1 MTTNGMSTNLNL
13 LMLEDSAADAELMIE
28 ALRESGFDPSFRR
41 VDTKDAYLRELD
53 QPPDFILSDY
63 SMPQFT
69 AQDALQ
75 LMKERGLDLP
85 FIIVSGCIGED
96 MAVEC
101 MKAGAADYLLK
112 DRLGR
117 LGHAVTQALERKRLL
132 EEKRQAEQRLFLETF
147 HDSLT
152 GLPNRALFMDR
163 LERVFLQSRRQPG
176 HLFALLQVNLDGFKM
191 VHSGLGPSPA
201 DRLLIEVSQRILR
214 RVRSVDTVARME
226 GDAFT
231 LLIDNLKAVGN
242 AMRVADRLQQEFSA
256 PFGLEQGDVFLTPYI
271 GIACSH
277 PGYESGEHLLR
288 DATAA
293 TLQAKAAG
301 RAGFV
306 IFDKAMHQQAMARLK
321 IEGDLR
327 QALDRKEFRLVY
339 QPIIDLAEGRI
350 AGFESLLR
358 WQHPEHGLTRP
369 DAFLNIATE
378 LGLMKPIGEWA
389 LSEACHQLKLWQEQF
404 PRIRPL
410 SVSVNFS
417 IEHFAQDQLA
427 QLIKKVIDRTGLD
440 ASSLKIEITESE
452 MMKNPDAVRQAL
464 AEIKEQRIDTCLDDF
479 GTGYSSL
486 SHLQQL
492 AIRFLK
498 VDQSFVRRLG
508 TEDDALAIVKTI
520 IALAHQLGRQVIA
533 EGVETAEHF
542 VILRSLG
549 CEYGQG
555 YYFAKPL
562 AAEEVASLLTSSRHW

>member
-1 MTTNGMSTNLNL
+1 MSTSLNFL
-13 LMLEDSAADAELMIE
+13 LLEDSAADAELMIE
-28 ALRESGFDPSFRR
+28 ALRESGFDPNCRR
-41 VDTKDAYLRELD
+41 VDTKDDYLRELD

-69 AQDALQ
+69 APDALR

-117 LGHAVTQALERKRLL
+117 LGHAVTQALERKRLI

-163 LERVFLQSRRQPG
+163 LERVFLQTRRQPG
-176 HLFALLQVNLDGFKM
+176 HVFALLHVNLDGLNM

-214 RVRSVDTVARME
+214 RVRSADTVARME

-231 LLIDNLKAVGN
+231 LLVDNLKAVGN
-242 AMRVADRLQQEFSA
+242 ATRVAERLQHEFA
-256 PFGLEQGDVFLTPYI
+256 TPFVLEQGEVFLTPCI

-277 PGYESGEHLLR
+277 AGYESGEHLLR

-293 TLQAKAAG
+293 MLQAKAAG

-321 IEGDLR
+321 LEGDLR

-339 QPIIDLAEGRI
+339 QPIVDLAEGRV

-369 DAFLNIATE
+369 DVFLDIATE
-378 LGLMKPIGEWA
+378 LGLMKGIGEWS
-389 LSEACHQLKLWQEQF
+389 LGEACRQLTDWQEQF
-404 PRIRPL
+404 PRIGPL
-410 SVSVNFS
+410 TVSVNFS
-417 IEHFAQDQLA
+417 IQHFAEDHLTK
-427 QLIKKVIDRTGLD
+427 LIKKVRERTGIK
-440 ASSLKIEITESE
+440 ASSLKLEITESE
-452 MMKNPDAVRQAL
+452 MMKNPEVVRKAL
-464 AEIKEQRIDTCLDDF
+464 AEIKAQQIDTCLDDF

-498 VDQSFVRRLG
+498 IDQSFVRRLG
-508 TEDDALAIVKTI
+508 TDDDALAIVKTI

-533 EGVETAEHF
+533 EGVETAEHL

-549 CEYGQG
+549 CEYAQG
-555 YYFAKPL
+555 YFFAKPL
-562 AAEEVASLLTSSRHW
+562 DPEEVEALLASARRW

>member
-1 MTTNGMSTNLNL
+1 MSSSLNL
-13 LMLEDSAADAELMIE
+13 LLLEDSPADAELMIE
-28 ALRESGFDPSFRR
+28 ALREAGFDLTFRR
-41 VDTKDAYLRELD
+41 VESKDAYLKELD

-69 AQDALQ
+69 AQDALR

-163 LERVFLQSRRQPG
+163 LERVFLQSRRHPG
-176 HLFALLQVNLDGFKM
+176 HLFAILHVNLDGFKM

-231 LLIDNLKAVGN
+231 LLIDNLKALSN
-242 AMRVADRLQQEFSA
+242 ATRVADRLHHEFATSFA
-256 PFGLEQGDVFLTPYI
+256 AEEGEVFLTPYI

-277 PGYESGEHLLR
+277 AGYESGEHLLR

-293 TLQAKAAG
+293 MLQAKASG

-306 IFDKAMHQQAMARLK
+306 IFDKAMHQQAIARLK

-327 QALDRKEFRLVY
+327 QALDRKEFRLAY
-339 QPIIDLAEGRI
+339 QPIVDLHEGRVT
-350 AGFESLLR
+350 GFESLLR
-358 WQHPEHGLTRP
+358 WQHPEYGLTRP
-369 DAFLNIATE
+369 DAFLEIATE
-378 LGLMKPIGEWA
+378 LGLMKSIGEWT
-389 LSEACHQLKLWQEQF
+389 LGEACRQLKIWQDQF
-404 PRIRPL
+404 PGIRPL
-410 SVSVNFS
+410 TVSVNFS
-417 IEHFAQDQLA
+417 IEQVAQDHLTQA
-427 QLIKKVIDRTGLD
+427 IRKVLERTGIGP
-440 ASSLKIEITESE
+440 SSLKIEITESE
-452 MMKNPDAVRQAL
+452 MMKNPEASGKVL
-464 AEIKEQRIDTCLDDF
+464 ADIKGQEIDTCLDDF

-498 VDQSFVRRLG
+498 IDQSFVRRLG

-520 IALAHQLGRQVIA
+520 VALAHQLGRQVIA
-533 EGVETAEHF
+533 EGVESAEHLA
-542 VILRSLG
+542 ILRSLG

-555 YYFAKPL
+555 YFFSKPL
-562 AAEEVASLLTSSRHW
+562 APEEVDVLLASGRRW

>member
-1 MTTNGMSTNLNL
+1 MSTSINL
-13 LMLEDSAADAELMIE
+13 LLLEDSPADAELMIE
-28 ALRESGFDPSFRR
+28 ALRESGFDPTFRR
-41 VDTKDAYLRELD
+41 VDSKDAYLHELD

-69 AQDALQ
+69 AQDALK

-117 LGHAVTQALERKRLL
+117 LGHAVGQALERKRLV
-132 EEKRQAEQRLFLETF
+132 EEKRQVEQRLFLETF
-147 HDSLT
+147 HDSVT

-176 HLFALLQVNLDGFKM
+176 LVFAILNVNLDGFKM
-191 VHSGLGPSPA
+191 VHSGLGPSSA

-214 RVRSVDTVARME
+214 RVRSADTVARME

-242 AMRVADRLQQEFSA
+242 ATRVADRLREEFST
-256 PFGLEQGDVFLTPYI
+256 PFVLEQGEVFLTPYI
-271 GIACSH
+271 GITCSH
-277 PGYESGEHLLR
+277 AGYENGEHLLR
-288 DATAA
+288 DATTAM
-293 TLQAKAAG
+293 LQARAIG

-327 QALDRKEFRLVY
+327 QALDRKEFRLAY
-339 QPIIDLAEGRI
+339 QPIIDLAEGRVT
-350 AGFESLLR
+350 GFESLLR
-358 WQHPEHGLTRP
+358 WQHPENGLMKP
-369 DAFLNIATE
+369 DGFLEIATE
-378 LGLMKPIGEWA
+378 LGLMKSIGEWTIR
-389 LSEACHQLKLWQEQF
+389 EACRQLKTWQDQF
-404 PRIRPL
+404 PRIRPMT
-410 SVSVNFS
+410 VSVNCS
-417 IEHFAQDQLA
+417 VQHFAQDHLA
-427 QLIKKVIDRTGLD
+427 LIKTITEHTGLD

-452 MMKNPDAVRQAL
+452 MMKSPEAVSKVL
-464 AEIKEQRIDTCLDDF
+464 ADMKAQQIDTCLDDF

-498 VDQSFVRRLG
+498 IDQSFVRRLG

-533 EGVETAEHF
+533 EGVETAEHL

-555 YYFAKPL
+555 YFFAKPL
-562 AAEEVASLLTSSRHW
+562 VPEEITTLLASSRRW

>member
-1 MTTNGMSTNLNL
+1 MPTSLNL
-13 LMLEDSAADAELMIE
+13 LLLEDSQADAELMIE
-28 ALRESGFDPSFRR
+28 ALRESGFDPAVRR
-41 VDTKDAYLRELD
+41 VDTRDAYLRELD

-75 LMKERGLDLP
+75 LMNERGLDLP

-117 LGHAVTQALERKRLL
+117 LGHAVTQALDRKRLL
-132 EEKRQAEQRLFLETF
+132 EEKRRAEQRLFLETF

-176 HLFALLQVNLDGFKM
+176 HLFALLHVNLDGFKI
-191 VHSGLGPSPA
+191 VHSGLGPSSA

-214 RVRSVDTVARME
+214 RVRSADTVARME

-231 LLIDNLKAVGN
+231 LLIDNLKAVSN
-242 AMRVADRLQQEFSA
+242 ATRVADRLQQEFAA
-256 PFGLEQGDVFLTPYI
+256 PFVLEQGEVFLTPCI

-277 PGYESGEHLLR
+277 AGYESGEHLLR

-293 TLQAKAAG
+293 MLQAKAAG

-306 IFDKAMHQQAMARLK
+306 IFDKAMHQQAIARLK

-327 QALDRKEFRLVY
+327 QALDRQEFRLAY
-339 QPIIDLAEGRI
+339 QPIVDLTEGRI

-358 WQHPEHGLTRP
+358 WQHPEHGLTTP
-369 DAFLNIATE
+369 DAFLTIAME
-378 LGLMKPIGEWA
+378 LGLMKNIGQWS
-389 LSEACHQLKLWQEQF
+389 LGEACRQLKCWQEQF

-417 IEHFAQDQLA
+417 MDHFAQTHLTQ
-427 QLIKKVIDRTGLD
+427 VITQVIERTGLD

-452 MMKNPDAVRQAL
+452 MMKNPDAVSKVL
-464 AEIKEQRIDTCLDDF
+464 AELKAQQVDTCLDDF

-498 VDQSFVRRLG
+498 IDQSFVRRLG
-508 TEDDALAIVKTI
+508 SEDDALAIVKTI
-520 IALAHQLGRQVIA
+520 IALAHQMGRQVIA
-533 EGVETAEHF
+533 EGVETAEHLA
-542 VILRSLG
+542 ILRSLG

-562 AAEEVASLLTSSRHW
+562 GPEEVGTLLASARRW

>member
-1 MTTNGMSTNLNL
+1 MSTSLNL
-13 LMLEDSAADAELMIE
+13 LLLEDSPADAELMIE
-28 ALRESGFDPSFRR
+28 VLRESGFDPTFRR
-41 VDTKDAYLRELD
+41 VESKDAYLRELD

-69 AQDALQ
+69 ARDALR

-85 FIIVSGCIGED
+85 FIIVSGCMGEE

-117 LGHAVTQALERKRLL
+117 LGHAVTQALERKQLI
-132 EEKRQAEQRLFLETF
+132 EEKRQAEQKLFLETF

-176 HLFALLQVNLDGFKM
+176 QMFALLHVNLDGFKM

-214 RVRSVDTVARME
+214 RVRSADTVARME

-231 LLIDNLKAVGN
+231 LLIDNLKAIGN
-242 AMRVADRLQQEFSA
+242 ATRVADRIQQEFATS
-256 PFGLEQGDVFLTPYI
+256 FVTEEGEIFLTPCI

-277 PGYESGEHLLR
+277 AGYESGEHLLR

-293 TLQAKAAG
+293 MLQAKASG

-306 IFDKAMHQQAMARLK
+306 IFDKTMHQQAMARLK

-327 QALDRKEFRLVY
+327 QALDRKEFRLAY
-339 QPIIDLAEGRI
+339 QPIVDLNEGRVT
-350 AGFESLLR
+350 GFESLLR
-358 WQHPEHGLTRP
+358 WQHPESGLTSP
-369 DAFLNIATE
+369 DAFLSIAME
-378 LGLMKPIGEWA
+378 LGLMKSIGEWT
-389 LSEACHQLKLWQEQF
+389 LIEACRQLKVWQEQF
-404 PRIRPL
+404 PRVRPL
-410 SVSVNFS
+410 TVSVNFS
-417 IEHFAQDQLA
+417 IGQFAQDHLTH
-427 QLIKKVIDRTGLD
+427 LIQKVLERSGIDP
-440 ASSLKIEITESE
+440 SSVKLEITESE
-452 MMKNPDAVRQAL
+452 MMKNPEAAIKVLD
-464 AEIKEQRIDTCLDDF
+464 EIKAQKIDTCLDDF

-498 VDQSFVRRLG
+498 IDQSFVRRLG

-520 IALAHQLGRQVIA
+520 ITLAHQLGRQVIA
-533 EGVETAEHF
+533 EGVETAEHL

-555 YYFAKPL
+555 YFFAKPL
-562 AAEEVASLLTSSRHW
+562 APEEVDTLLASGRRW

>member
-1 MTTNGMSTNLNL
+1 MSTSLNL
-13 LMLEDSAADAELMIE
+13 LLLEDSPADAELMIE
-28 ALRESGFDPSFRR
+28 VLRESGFDPTFRR
-41 VDTKDAYLRELD
+41 VESKDAYLRELD

-69 AQDALQ
+69 ARDALR

-85 FIIVSGCIGED
+85 FIIVSGCMGEE

-117 LGHAVTQALERKRLL
+117 LGHAVMQALERKQLI

-176 HLFALLQVNLDGFKM
+176 QMFALLHVNLDGFKM

-214 RVRSVDTVARME
+214 RVRSADTVARME

-231 LLIDNLKAVGN
+231 LLIDNLKAIGN
-242 AMRVADRLQQEFSA
+242 ATRVADRIQQEFATS
-256 PFGLEQGDVFLTPYI
+256 FVTEEGEIFLTPCI

-277 PGYESGEHLLR
+277 AGYESGEHLLR

-293 TLQAKAAG
+293 MLQAKASG

-306 IFDKAMHQQAMARLK
+306 IFDKTMHQQAMARLK

-327 QALDRKEFRLVY
+327 QALDRKEFRLAY
-339 QPIIDLAEGRI
+339 QPIVDLNEGRVT
-350 AGFESLLR
+350 GFESLLR
-358 WQHPEHGLTRP
+358 WQHPESGLTSP
-369 DAFLNIATE
+369 DAFLSIAME
-378 LGLMKPIGEWA
+378 LGLMKSIGEWT
-389 LSEACHQLKLWQEQF
+389 LVEACRQLKVWQEQF
-404 PRIRPL
+404 PRVRPL
-410 SVSVNFS
+410 TVSVNFS
-417 IEHFAQDQLA
+417 IGQFAQDDLTH
-427 QLIKKVIDRTGLD
+427 LIQKLLERSGIDP
-440 ASSLKIEITESE
+440 SSVKLEITESE
-452 MMKNPDAVRQAL
+452 MMKNPEAAIKVLD
-464 AEIKEQRIDTCLDDF
+464 EIKAQKIDTCLDDF

-498 VDQSFVRRLG
+498 IDQSFVRRLG

-520 IALAHQLGRQVIA
+520 ITLAHQLGRQVIA
-533 EGVETAEHF
+533 EGVETAEHL

-555 YYFAKPL
+555 YFFAKPL
-562 AAEEVASLLTSSRHW
+562 APEEVDTLLASGRRW

>member
-1 MTTNGMSTNLNL
+1 MSTSLNL
-13 LMLEDSAADAELMIE
+13 LLLEDSPADAELMIE
-28 ALRESGFDPSFRR
+28 VLRESGFDPTFRR
-41 VDTKDAYLRELD
+41 VESKDAYLRELD

-69 AQDALQ
+69 ARDALQ

-85 FIIVSGCIGED
+85 FIIVSGCIGEE

-117 LGHAVTQALERKRLL
+117 LGHAVTQALERKQLI
-132 EEKRQAEQRLFLETF
+132 EEKRQAEQKLFLETF

-176 HLFALLQVNLDGFKM
+176 HVFALLHVNLDGFKM
-191 VHSGLGPSPA
+191 VHSGLGPSQA

-214 RVRSVDTVARME
+214 RVRSADTVARME

-242 AMRVADRLQQEFSA
+242 ATRVADRIQQEFATSFVA
-256 PFGLEQGDVFLTPYI
+256 EEGEIFLTPCI

-277 PGYESGEHLLR
+277 AGYESGEHLLR

-293 TLQAKAAG
+293 MLQAKASG

-327 QALDRKEFRLVY
+327 QALDRKEFRLAY
-339 QPIIDLAEGRI
+339 QPIVDLNDGRVT
-350 AGFESLLR
+350 GFESLLR
-358 WQHPEHGLTRP
+358 WQHPESGLTSP
-369 DAFLNIATE
+369 DAFLSIAME
-378 LGLMKPIGEWA
+378 LGLMKSIGEWT
-389 LSEACHQLKLWQEQF
+389 LVEACRQLKVWQEQF
-404 PRIRPL
+404 PRVRPL
-410 SVSVNFS
+410 TVSVNFS
-417 IEHFAQDQLA
+417 IGQFAQDHLTHVIQ
-427 QLIKKVIDRTGLD
+427 KVLERSGIDP
-440 ASSLKIEITESE
+440 SSLKLEITESE
-452 MMKNPDAVRQAL
+452 MMKNPEAAIKVLD
-464 AEIKEQRIDTCLDDF
+464 EIKAQEIDTCLDDF

-498 VDQSFVRRLG
+498 IDQSFVRRLG

-520 IALAHQLGRQVIA
+520 ITLAHQLGRQVIA
-533 EGVETAEHF
+533 EGVETAEHL

-555 YYFAKPL
+555 YFFAKPL
-562 AAEEVASLLTSSRHW
+562 APEEVDTLLASGRRW

>member
-1 MTTNGMSTNLNL
+1 MPTSLNL
-13 LMLEDSAADAELMIE
+13 LCLEDSPADAELMIE
-28 ALRESGFDPSFRR
+28 VLRESGFDPTFRR
-41 VDTKDAYLRELD
+41 VESKDAYLRELD

-69 AQDALQ
+69 ARDALQ

-85 FIIVSGCIGED
+85 FIIVSGCIGEE

-117 LGHAVTQALERKRLL
+117 LGHAVTQALERKQLI
-132 EEKRQAEQRLFLETF
+132 EEKRQAEQKLFLETF

-163 LERVFLQSRRQPG
+163 LDRVFLQSRRQPG
-176 HLFALLQVNLDGFKM
+176 HVFALLHVNLDGFKM

-214 RVRSVDTVARME
+214 RVRSADTVARME

-242 AMRVADRLQQEFSA
+242 ATRVADRIQQEFATS
-256 PFGLEQGDVFLTPYI
+256 FVTEEGEIFLTPCI

-277 PGYESGEHLLR
+277 AGYESGEHLLR

-293 TLQAKAAG
+293 MLQAKASG

-327 QALDRKEFRLVY
+327 QALDRKEFRLAY
-339 QPIIDLAEGRI
+339 QPIVDLNEGRVT
-350 AGFESLLR
+350 GFESLLR
-358 WQHPEHGLTRP
+358 WQHPEYGLTRP
-369 DAFLNIATE
+369 DAFLSIAME
-378 LGLMKPIGEWA
+378 LGLMKNIGEWT
-389 LSEACHQLKLWQEQF
+389 LVEACRQLKVWQEQF
-404 PRIRPL
+404 PRVRPL
-410 SVSVNFS
+410 TVSVNFS
-417 IEHFAQDQLA
+417 IEQFAQDHLTHV
-427 QLIKKVIDRTGLD
+427 IRKVLERSGIDP
-440 ASSLKIEITESE
+440 SSLKIEITESE
-452 MMKNPDAVRQAL
+452 MMKNPEAAIKVL
-464 AEIKEQRIDTCLDDF
+464 AEIKAQEIDTCLDDF

-498 VDQSFVRRLG
+498 IDQSFVRRLG

-520 IALAHQLGRQVIA
+520 ITLAHQLGRQVIA
-533 EGVETAEHF
+533 EGVETAEHL

-555 YYFAKPL
+555 YFFAKPL
-562 AAEEVASLLTSSRHW
+562 APEEVDTLLASGRRW

>member
-1 MTTNGMSTNLNL
+1 MSTSVNL
-13 LMLEDSAADAELMIE
+13 LLLEDSPADAELMIE
-28 ALRESGFDPSFRR
+28 ALRESGFDPTFRR
-41 VDTKDAYLRELD
+41 VDSKDAYLHELD

-69 AQDALQ
+69 AQDALK

-117 LGHAVTQALERKRLL
+117 LGHAVGQALERKRLV

-147 HDSLT
+147 HDSVT

-176 HLFALLQVNLDGFKM
+176 LVFAILNVNLDGFKM
-191 VHSGLGPSPA
+191 VHSGLGPSSA

-214 RVRSVDTVARME
+214 RVRSADTVARME

-242 AMRVADRLQQEFSA
+242 ATRVADRLQEEFSA
-256 PFGLEQGDVFLTPYI
+256 PFVLEQGEVFLTPYI
-271 GIACSH
+271 GITCSH
-277 PGYESGEHLLR
+277 AGYENGEHLLR
-288 DATAA
+288 DATTAM
-293 TLQAKAAG
+293 LQARAIG

-327 QALDRKEFRLVY
+327 QALDRKEFRLAY
-339 QPIIDLAEGRI
+339 QPIIDLAEGRV

-358 WQHPEHGLTRP
+358 WQHPENGLMKP
-369 DAFLNIATE
+369 DGFLEIATE
-378 LGLMKPIGEWA
+378 LGLMKSIGEWTIR
-389 LSEACHQLKLWQEQF
+389 EACRQLKTWQDQF
-404 PRIRPL
+404 PRIRPMT
-410 SVSVNFS
+410 VSVNCS
-417 IEHFAQDQLA
+417 VQHFAQDHLA
-427 QLIKKVIDRTGLD
+427 LIKTITEHTGLD

-452 MMKNPDAVRQAL
+452 MMKSPEAVSKVL
-464 AEIKEQRIDTCLDDF
+464 ADMKAQQIDTCLDDF

-498 VDQSFVRRLG
+498 IDQSFVRRLG
-508 TEDDALAIVKTI
+508 TDDDALAIVKTI

-533 EGVETAEHF
+533 EGVETAEHL

-555 YYFAKPL
+555 YFFAKPL
-562 AAEEVASLLTSSRHW
+562 VPDEITTLLASSRRW

>member
-1 MTTNGMSTNLNL
+1 MSTSLNL
-13 LMLEDSAADAELMIE
+13 LLLEDSPADAELMIE
-28 ALRESGFDPSFRR
+28 VLRESGFDPTFRR
-41 VDTKDAYLRELD
+41 VESKDAYLRELD

-69 AQDALQ
+69 ARDALR

-85 FIIVSGCIGED
+85 FIIVSGCMGEE

-117 LGHAVTQALERKRLL
+117 LGHAVTQALERKQLI
-132 EEKRQAEQRLFLETF
+132 EEKRQAEQKLFLETF

-176 HLFALLQVNLDGFKM
+176 QMFALLHVNLDGFKM

-214 RVRSVDTVARME
+214 RVRSADTVARME

-231 LLIDNLKAVGN
+231 LLIDNLKAIGN
-242 AMRVADRLQQEFSA
+242 ATRVADRIQQEFATS
-256 PFGLEQGDVFLTPYI
+256 FVTEEGEIFLTPCI

-277 PGYESGEHLLR
+277 AGYESGEHLLR

-293 TLQAKAAG
+293 MLQAKASG

-306 IFDKAMHQQAMARLK
+306 IFDKTMHQQAMARLK

-327 QALDRKEFRLVY
+327 QALDRKEFRLAY
-339 QPIIDLAEGRI
+339 QPIVDLNEGRVT
-350 AGFESLLR
+350 GFESLLR
-358 WQHPEHGLTRP
+358 WQHPESGLTSP
-369 DAFLNIATE
+369 DAFLSIAME
-378 LGLMKPIGEWA
+378 LGLMKSIGEWT
-389 LSEACHQLKLWQEQF
+389 LVEACRQLKVWQEQF
-404 PRIRPL
+404 PRVRPL
-410 SVSVNFS
+410 TVSVNFS
-417 IEHFAQDQLA
+417 IGQFAQDHLTH
-427 QLIKKVIDRTGLD
+427 LIQKILEQSGIDP
-440 ASSLKIEITESE
+440 SSVKLEITESE
-452 MMKNPDAVRQAL
+452 MMKNPEAAL
-464 AEIKEQRIDTCLDDF
+464 KVLDEIKAQKIDTCLDDF

-498 VDQSFVRRLG
+498 IDQSFVRRLG

-520 IALAHQLGRQVIA
+520 ITLAHQLGRQVIA
-533 EGVETAEHF
+533 EGVETAEHLA
-542 VILRSLG
+542 ILKSLG

-555 YYFAKPL
+555 YFFAKPL
-562 AAEEVASLLTSSRHW
+562 APEEVDILLASGRRW

>member
-1 MTTNGMSTNLNL
+1 
-13 LMLEDSAADAELMIE
+13 EDSPKDAELMIE
-28 ALRESGFDPSFRR
+28 TLREAGFDPTFRR
-41 VDTKDAYLRELD
+41 VDSKDAYLRELD

-75 LMKERGLDLP
+75 IMKERGLDLP
-85 FIIVSGCIGED
+85 FIIVSGCMGED

-101 MKAGAADYLLK
+101 MKAGASDYLLK
-112 DRLGR
+112 DRLAR
-117 LGHAVTQALERKRLL
+117 LGHAVTQALERKRLI

-152 GLPNRALFMDR
+152 GLPNRALFLDR
-163 LERVFLQSRRQPG
+163 LDRVFLQSRRQSG
-176 HLFALLQVNLDGFKM
+176 HVFSVLHLNLDGFKM
-191 VHSGLGPSPA
+191 VHGSLGPSSA

-214 RVRSVDTVARME
+214 RVRSADTVARME
-226 GDAFT
+226 GDEFSF
-231 LLIDNLKAVGN
+231 LLDNVKAVGN
-242 AMRVADRLQQEFSA
+242 ATRVADRLQQEFA
-256 PFGLEQGDVFLTPYI
+256 TPFTLEGREVFLTACI

-277 PGYESGEHLLR
+277 AGYENGEHLLR

-293 TLQAKAAG
+293 MLQAKAIG

-306 IFDKAMHQQAMARLK
+306 IFDKAMHQEAMARLK
-321 IEGDLR
+321 LEADLR
-327 QALDRKEFRLVY
+327 QAVEHKEFRLVY
-339 QPIIDLAEGRI
+339 QPIVDLKEGRI

-369 DAFLNIATE
+369 DGFLGIATE
-378 LGLMKPIGEWA
+378 LGLMKGIGEWS
-389 LSEACHQLKLWQEQF
+389 LREACRQLRVWQDEF
-404 PRIRPL
+404 PRLRPL
-410 SVSVNFS
+410 TMSVNFS
-417 IEHFAQDQLA
+417 IQHFVQEHLTR
-427 QLIKKVIDRTGLD
+427 VIRDVLTESGID

-452 MMKNPDAVRQAL
+452 MMQNPEAVTKVL
-464 AEIKEQRIDTCLDDF
+464 TEIKSQQVDTCLDDF

-492 AIRFLK
+492 PIEFLK

-508 TEDDALAIVKTI
+508 ADDDALAIVKTI

-533 EGVETAEHF
+533 EGVETAEHLA
-542 VILRSLG
+542 ILRSLG

-555 YYFAKPL
+555 YLFAKPL
-562 AAEEVASLLTSSRHW
+562 LPDDVQPVLASSRRW

>member
-1 MTTNGMSTNLNL
+1 MSTSLNL
-13 LMLEDSAADAELMIE
+13 LLLEDSSADAELMIE
-28 ALRESGFDPSFRR
+28 ALRDAGFDPTFRR
-41 VDTKDAYLRELD
+41 VDTKAAYLRELD

-69 AQDALQ
+69 AQDALS

-117 LGHAVTQALERKRLL
+117 LGHAVAQALERKRLI

-163 LERVFLQSRRQPG
+163 LERVFLQSRRQAG
-176 HLFALLQVNLDGFKM
+176 HVFALLHMNLDGLNM

-231 LLIDNLKAVGN
+231 LLVDNLKAVGN
-242 AMRVADRLQQEFSA
+242 ATRVAERLQQEFA
-256 PFGLEQGDVFLTPYI
+256 MPFVLDEGEIFLTPCI

-277 PGYESGEHLLR
+277 AGYESGEHLLR

-293 TLQAKAAG
+293 MLQAKATG

-321 IEGDLR
+321 LEGDLR
-327 QALDRKEFRLVY
+327 QALDRKEFRLAY
-339 QPIIDLAEGRI
+339 QPIVDLAEGRV

-369 DAFLNIATE
+369 DAFLHIAME
-378 LGLMKPIGEWA
+378 LGLMKSIGEWS
-389 LSEACHQLKLWQEQF
+389 LGEACRQLKLWQGEF

-410 SVSVNFS
+410 TISVNFS
-417 IEHFAQDQLA
+417 IEHFAQDHIA
-427 QLIKKVIDRTGLD
+427 QLIKTVIQRTGID
-440 ASSLKIEITESE
+440 APSLKIEITESE
-452 MMKNPDAVRQAL
+452 MMKNPAAVSQVL
-464 AEIKEQRIDTCLDDF
+464 AEIKAQQVDTCLDDF

-498 VDQSFVRRLG
+498 IDQSFVRRLG
-508 TEDDALAIVKTI
+508 SDDDALAIVKTI

-533 EGVETAEHF
+533 EGVETAEHL

-555 YYFAKPL
+555 YFFSKPL
-562 AAEEVASLLTSSRHW
+562 APEEVGSLLASARRW

>member
-1 MTTNGMSTNLNL
+1 MSTSLNL
-13 LMLEDSAADAELMIE
+13 LLLEDSPADAELMIE
-28 ALRESGFDPSFRR
+28 VLRESGFDPTFRR
-41 VDTKDAYLRELD
+41 VESKDAYLRELD

-69 AQDALQ
+69 ARDALR

-85 FIIVSGCIGED
+85 FIIVSGCMGEE

-117 LGHAVTQALERKRLL
+117 LGHAVTQALERKQLI

-176 HLFALLQVNLDGFKM
+176 QMFALLHVNLDGFKM

-214 RVRSVDTVARME
+214 RVRSADTVARME

-231 LLIDNLKAVGN
+231 LLIDNLKAIGN
-242 AMRVADRLQQEFSA
+242 ATRVADRIQQEFATS
-256 PFGLEQGDVFLTPYI
+256 FVTEEGEIFLTPCI

-277 PGYESGEHLLR
+277 AGYESGEHLLR

-293 TLQAKAAG
+293 MLQAKASG

-306 IFDKAMHQQAMARLK
+306 IFDKTMHQQAMARLK

-327 QALDRKEFRLVY
+327 QALDRKEFRLAY
-339 QPIIDLAEGRI
+339 QPIVDLNEGRVT
-350 AGFESLLR
+350 GFESLLR
-358 WQHPEHGLTRP
+358 WQHPESGLTSP
-369 DAFLNIATE
+369 DAFLSIAME
-378 LGLMKPIGEWA
+378 LGLMKSIGEWT
-389 LSEACHQLKLWQEQF
+389 LVEACRQLKVWQEQF
-404 PRIRPL
+404 PRVRPL
-410 SVSVNFS
+410 TVSVNFS
-417 IEHFAQDQLA
+417 IGQFAQDHLTH
-427 QLIKKVIDRTGLD
+427 LIQKILEQSGIDP
-440 ASSLKIEITESE
+440 SSVKLEITESE
-452 MMKNPDAVRQAL
+452 MMKNPEAAL
-464 AEIKEQRIDTCLDDF
+464 KVLDEIKAQKIDTCLDDF

-498 VDQSFVRRLG
+498 IDQSFVRRLG

-520 IALAHQLGRQVIA
+520 ITLAHQLGRQVIA
-533 EGVETAEHF
+533 EGVETAEHLA
-542 VILRSLG
+542 ILKSLG

-555 YYFAKPL
+555 YFFAKPL
-562 AAEEVASLLTSSRHW
+562 APEEVDILLASGRRW

>member
-1 MTTNGMSTNLNL
+1 MPTSLNL
-13 LMLEDSAADAELMIE
+13 LVLEDSPNDAELMIE
-28 ALRESGFDPSFRR
+28 TLREAGFDPSFRR

-85 FIIVSGCIGED
+85 FIIVSGCMGED

-112 DRLGR
+112 DRLAR
-117 LGHAVTQALERKRLL
+117 LGHAVTQALERRRLV

-152 GLPNRALFMDR
+152 GLPNRALFLDR
-163 LERVFLQSRRQPG
+163 LDRVFLQSRRQPE
-176 HLFALLQVNLDGFKM
+176 HLFAVLHLNLDGFKM
-191 VHSGLGPSPA
+191 VHSSLGPSFA

-214 RVRSVDTVARME
+214 RVRSADTVARME
-226 GDAFT
+226 GDEFT
-231 LLIDNLKAVGN
+231 FLLDNVKAVGN
-242 AMRVADRLQQEFSA
+242 ATRVADRLQQEFA
-256 PFGLEQGDVFLTPYI
+256 RPFTLEGREVFLTACI
-271 GIACSH
+271 GITCSH
-277 PGYESGEHLLR
+277 AGYENGEHLLR
-288 DATAA
+288 DATTAM
-293 TLQAKAAG
+293 LQAKAIG

-306 IFDKAMHQQAMARLK
+306 IFDKAMHQQAMVRLK
-321 IEGDLR
+321 LEGDLR
-327 QALDRKEFRLVY
+327 QALEHKEFQLVY
-339 QPIIDLAEGRI
+339 QPIVELREGRI

-358 WQHPEHGLTRP
+358 WQHPEYGLTRP
-369 DAFLNIATE
+369 DGFLAIATE
-378 LGLMKPIGEWA
+378 LGLMKDIGEWS
-389 LSEACHQLKLWQEQF
+389 LREACRQLKIWQDQF

-410 SVSVNFS
+410 TVSVNFS
-417 IEHFAQDQLA
+417 IQHCAQDHLA
-427 QLIKKVIDRTGLD
+427 RLIHNVIADSGID

-452 MMKNPDAVRQAL
+452 MMQNPEAVTGVL
-464 AEIKEQRIDTCLDDF
+464 TDIKAQQVDTCLDDF

-492 AIRFLK
+492 PIEFLK
-498 VDQSFVRRLG
+498 IDQSFVRRLG
-508 TEDDALAIVKTI
+508 VDDDALAIVKTI

-533 EGVETAEHF
+533 EGVETAEHLAM
-542 VILRSLG
+542 LRSLG

-555 YYFAKPL
+555 YFLAKPL
-562 AAEEVASLLTSSRHW
+562 VPEDVFSLLSSARRW

>member
-1 MTTNGMSTNLNL
+1 MSTSLNL
-13 LMLEDSAADAELMIE
+13 LLLEDSPADAELMIE
-28 ALRESGFDPSFRR
+28 VLRESGFDPTFRR
-41 VDTKDAYLRELD
+41 VESKDAYLRELD

-69 AQDALQ
+69 ARDALR

-85 FIIVSGCIGED
+85 FIIVSGCMGEE

-117 LGHAVTQALERKRLL
+117 LGHAVMQALERKQLI

-176 HLFALLQVNLDGFKM
+176 QMFALLHVNLDGFKM

-214 RVRSVDTVARME
+214 RVRSADTVARME

-231 LLIDNLKAVGN
+231 LLIDNLKAIGN
-242 AMRVADRLQQEFSA
+242 ATRVADRIQQEFATS
-256 PFGLEQGDVFLTPYI
+256 FVTEEGEIFLTPCI

-277 PGYESGEHLLR
+277 AGYESGEHLLR

-293 TLQAKAAG
+293 MLQAKASG

-306 IFDKAMHQQAMARLK
+306 IFDKTMHQQAMARLK

-327 QALDRKEFRLVY
+327 QALDRKEFRLAY
-339 QPIIDLAEGRI
+339 QPIVDLNEGRVT
-350 AGFESLLR
+350 GFESLLR
-358 WQHPEHGLTRP
+358 WQHPESGLTSP
-369 DAFLNIATE
+369 DAFLSIAME
-378 LGLMKPIGEWA
+378 LGLMKSIGEWT
-389 LSEACHQLKLWQEQF
+389 LVEACRQLKVWQEQF
-404 PRIRPL
+404 PRVRPL
-410 SVSVNFS
+410 TVSVNFS
-417 IEHFAQDQLA
+417 IGQFAQDDLTH
-427 QLIKKVIDRTGLD
+427 LIQKVLERSGIDP
-440 ASSLKIEITESE
+440 SSVKLEITESE
-452 MMKNPDAVRQAL
+452 MMKNPEAAIKVLD
-464 AEIKEQRIDTCLDDF
+464 EIKAQKIDTCLDDF

-498 VDQSFVRRLG
+498 IDQSFVRRLG

-520 IALAHQLGRQVIA
+520 ITLAHQLGRQVIA
-533 EGVETAEHF
+533 EGVETAEHLA
-542 VILRSLG
+542 ILRSLG

-555 YYFAKPL
+555 YFFAKPL
-562 AAEEVASLLTSSRHW
+562 APEEVDTLLASGRRW

>member
-1 MTTNGMSTNLNL
+1 MTTSLNL
-13 LMLEDSAADAELMIE
+13 LLLEDSPADAELMIE
-28 ALRESGFDPSFRR
+28 VLRESGFDPTFRR
-41 VDTKDAYLRELD
+41 VESKEAYLRELD

-69 AQDALQ
+69 ARDALR

-85 FIIVSGCIGED
+85 FIIVSGCIGEE

-117 LGHAVTQALERKRLL
+117 LGHAVTQALERKQLI

-176 HLFALLQVNLDGFKM
+176 HVFALLHVNLDGFKM
-191 VHSGLGPSPA
+191 VHSSLGPSPA

-214 RVRSVDTVARME
+214 RVRSADTVARME

-242 AMRVADRLQQEFSA
+242 ATRVADRIQQEFATS
-256 PFGLEQGDVFLTPYI
+256 FVTGEGEIFLTPCI

-277 PGYESGEHLLR
+277 AGYESGEHLLR

-293 TLQAKAAG
+293 MLQAKASG

-327 QALDRKEFRLVY
+327 QALDRKEFRLAY
-339 QPIIDLAEGRI
+339 QPIVDLNEGRVT
-350 AGFESLLR
+350 GFESLLR
-358 WQHPEHGLTRP
+358 WQHPEYGLTRP
-369 DAFLNIATE
+369 DAFLSIAME
-378 LGLMKPIGEWA
+378 LGLMKNIGEWT
-389 LSEACHQLKLWQEQF
+389 LVEACRQLKIWQEEF
-404 PRIRPL
+404 PRVRL
-410 SVSVNFS
+410 LTVSVNFS
-417 IEHFAQDQLA
+417 IEQFAQDRLTHV
-427 QLIKKVIDRTGLD
+427 IPKVLERSGIDP
-440 ASSLKIEITESE
+440 SSLKIEITESE
-452 MMKNPDAVRQAL
+452 MMKNPEAAIKVL
-464 AEIKEQRIDTCLDDF
+464 AEIKRQEIDTCLDDF

-498 VDQSFVRRLG
+498 IDQSFVRRLG

-520 IALAHQLGRQVIA
+520 ITLAHQLGRQVIA
-533 EGVETAEHF
+533 EGVETAEHL

-555 YYFAKPL
+555 YFFAKPL
-562 AAEEVASLLTSSRHW
+562 APEEVKTLLASGRRW

>member
-1 MTTNGMSTNLNL
+1 MSTSLNL
-13 LMLEDSAADAELMIE
+13 LLLEDSPADAELMIE
-28 ALRESGFDPSFRR
+28 VLRESGFDPTFRR
-41 VDTKDAYLRELD
+41 VESKDAYLRELD

-69 AQDALQ
+69 ARDALQ

-85 FIIVSGCIGED
+85 FIIVSGCIGEE

-117 LGHAVTQALERKRLL
+117 LGHAVTQALERKQLI
-132 EEKRQAEQRLFLETF
+132 EEKRQAEQKLFLETF

-176 HLFALLQVNLDGFKM
+176 HVFALLHVNLDGFKM
-191 VHSGLGPSPA
+191 VHSGLGPSQA

-214 RVRSVDTVARME
+214 RVRSADTVARME

-231 LLIDNLKAVGN
+231 LLIDNLKAVDN
-242 AMRVADRLQQEFSA
+242 ATRVADRIQQEFATSFVA
-256 PFGLEQGDVFLTPYI
+256 EEGEIFLTPCI

-277 PGYESGEHLLR
+277 AGYESGEHLLR

-293 TLQAKAAG
+293 MLQAKASG

-327 QALDRKEFRLVY
+327 QALDRKEFRLAY
-339 QPIIDLAEGRI
+339 QPIVDLNDGRVT
-350 AGFESLLR
+350 GFESLLR
-358 WQHPEHGLTRP
+358 WQHPESGLTSP
-369 DAFLNIATE
+369 DAFLSIAME
-378 LGLMKPIGEWA
+378 LGLMKSIGEWT
-389 LSEACHQLKLWQEQF
+389 LVEACRQLKVWQEQF
-404 PRIRPL
+404 PRARPL
-410 SVSVNFS
+410 TVSVNFS
-417 IEHFAQDQLA
+417 IGQFAQDHLTHVIQ
-427 QLIKKVIDRTGLD
+427 KVLERSGIDP
-440 ASSLKIEITESE
+440 SSLKLEITESE
-452 MMKNPDAVRQAL
+452 MMKNPEAAIKVLD
-464 AEIKEQRIDTCLDDF
+464 EIKAQAIDTCLDDF

-498 VDQSFVRRLG
+498 IDQSFVRRLG

-520 IALAHQLGRQVIA
+520 ITLAHQLGRQVIA
-533 EGVETAEHF
+533 EGVETAEHL

-555 YYFAKPL
+555 YFFAKPL
-562 AAEEVASLLTSSRHW
+562 APEEVDTLLASGRRW

>member
-1 MTTNGMSTNLNL
+1 MSTSLNL
-13 LMLEDSAADAELMIE
+13 LLLEDSPADAELMIE
-28 ALRESGFDPSFRR
+28 ALRESGLDPTFRR
-41 VDTKDAYLRELD
+41 VESKDAYLRELD

-69 AQDALQ
+69 ARDALR

-85 FIIVSGCIGED
+85 FIIVSGCMGEE

-117 LGHAVTQALERKRLL
+117 LGHAVMQALERKQLI

-176 HLFALLQVNLDGFKM
+176 HMFALLHVNLDGFKM

-214 RVRSVDTVARME
+214 RVRSADTVARME

-231 LLIDNLKAVGN
+231 LLIDNLKAIGN
-242 AMRVADRLQQEFSA
+242 ATRVADRIQQEFATS
-256 PFGLEQGDVFLTPYI
+256 FVTEEGEIYLTPCI

-277 PGYESGEHLLR
+277 AGYESGEHLLR

-293 TLQAKAAG
+293 MLQAKASG
-301 RAGFV
+301 RAGFI
-306 IFDKAMHQQAMARLK
+306 IFDKTMHQQAMARLK

-327 QALDRKEFRLVY
+327 QALDRKEFRLAY
-339 QPIIDLAEGRI
+339 QPIVDLNEGRVT
-350 AGFESLLR
+350 GFESLLR
-358 WQHPEHGLTRP
+358 WQHPESGLTSP
-369 DAFLNIATE
+369 DAFLNIAME
-378 LGLMKPIGEWA
+378 LGLMKSIGEWT
-389 LSEACHQLKLWQEQF
+389 LVEACRQLKVWQEQF
-404 PRIRPL
+404 PRVRPL
-410 SVSVNFS
+410 TVSVNFS
-417 IEHFAQDQLA
+417 IGQFAQDHLTH
-427 QLIKKVIDRTGLD
+427 LIQKVLEQSGIDP
-440 ASSLKIEITESE
+440 SSVKLEITESE
-452 MMKNPDAVRQAL
+452 MMKNPEAAIKVL
-464 AEIKEQRIDTCLDDF
+464 EEIKTQKIDTCLDDF

-498 VDQSFVRRLG
+498 IDQSFVRRLG

-520 IALAHQLGRQVIA
+520 ITLAHQLGRQVIA
-533 EGVETAEHF
+533 EGVETAEQL

-555 YYFAKPL
+555 YFFAKPL
-562 AAEEVASLLTSSRHW
+562 APEEVDTLLASGRRW

>member
-1 MTTNGMSTNLNL
+1 MSTSLNL
-13 LMLEDSAADAELMIE
+13 LLLEDSPADAELMIE
-28 ALRESGFDPSFRR
+28 VLRESGFDPTFRR
-41 VDTKDAYLRELD
+41 VESKDAYLRELD
-53 QPPDFILSDY
+53 QPPEFILSDY

-69 AQDALQ
+69 ARDALR

-85 FIIVSGCIGED
+85 FIIVSGCMGEE

-117 LGHAVTQALERKRLL
+117 LGHAVTQALERKQLI
-132 EEKRQAEQRLFLETF
+132 EEKRQAEQKLFLETF

-163 LERVFLQSRRQPG
+163 LERVFLQTRRQPSQM
-176 HLFALLQVNLDGFKM
+176 FALLHVNLDGFKM

-214 RVRSVDTVARME
+214 RVRSADTVARME

-231 LLIDNLKAVGN
+231 LLIDNLKAIGN
-242 AMRVADRLQQEFSA
+242 ATRVADRIQQEFATS
-256 PFGLEQGDVFLTPYI
+256 FVTEEGEIFLTPCI

-277 PGYESGEHLLR
+277 AGYESGEHLLR

-293 TLQAKAAG
+293 MLQAKASG

-306 IFDKAMHQQAMARLK
+306 IFDKTMHQQAMARLK

-327 QALDRKEFRLVY
+327 QALDRKEFRLAY
-339 QPIIDLAEGRI
+339 QPIVDLNEGRVT
-350 AGFESLLR
+350 GFESLLR
-358 WQHPEHGLTRP
+358 WQHPESGLTSP
-369 DAFLNIATE
+369 DAFLSIAME
-378 LGLMKPIGEWA
+378 LGLMKSIGEWT
-389 LSEACHQLKLWQEQF
+389 LVEACRQLKVWQEQF
-404 PRIRPL
+404 PRVRPL
-410 SVSVNFS
+410 TVSVNFS
-417 IEHFAQDQLA
+417 IGQFAQDHLTH
-427 QLIKKVIDRTGLD
+427 LIQKILEQSGIDP
-440 ASSLKIEITESE
+440 SSVKLEITESE
-452 MMKNPDAVRQAL
+452 MMKNPEAAL
-464 AEIKEQRIDTCLDDF
+464 KVLDEIKAQKIDTCLDDF

-498 VDQSFVRRLG
+498 IDQSFVRRLG

-520 IALAHQLGRQVIA
+520 ITLAHQLGRQVIA
-533 EGVETAEHF
+533 EGVETAEHLA
-542 VILRSLG
+542 ILKSLG

-555 YYFAKPL
+555 YFFAKPL
-562 AAEEVASLLTSSRHW
+562 APEEVDILLASGRRW

>member
-1 MTTNGMSTNLNL
+1 MTTSLNL
-13 LMLEDSAADAELMIE
+13 LLLEDSPADAELMIE
-28 ALRESGFDPSFRR
+28 VLRESGFDPTFRR
-41 VDTKDAYLRELD
+41 VESKDAYLRELD

-69 AQDALQ
+69 ARDALR

-85 FIIVSGCIGED
+85 FIIVSGCIGEE

-117 LGHAVTQALERKRLL
+117 LGHAVTQALERKQLI

-176 HLFALLQVNLDGFKM
+176 HVFALLHVNLDGFKM
-191 VHSGLGPSPA
+191 VHSSLGPSPA

-214 RVRSVDTVARME
+214 RVRSADTVARME

-242 AMRVADRLQQEFSA
+242 ATRVADRIQQEFA
-256 PFGLEQGDVFLTPYI
+256 MPFVTGEGEIFLTPCI

-277 PGYESGEHLLR
+277 AGYESGEHLLR

-293 TLQAKAAG
+293 MLQAKASG

-327 QALDRKEFRLVY
+327 QALDRKEFRLAY
-339 QPIIDLAEGRI
+339 QPIVDLNEGRVT
-350 AGFESLLR
+350 GFESLLR
-358 WQHPEHGLTRP
+358 WQHPEYGLTRP
-369 DAFLNIATE
+369 DAFLSIAME
-378 LGLMKPIGEWA
+378 LGLMKNIGEWT
-389 LSEACHQLKLWQEQF
+389 LVEACRQLKIWQEEF
-404 PRIRPL
+404 PRVRPL
-410 SVSVNFS
+410 TVSVNFS
-417 IEHFAQDQLA
+417 IEQFAQDRLTHV
-427 QLIKKVIDRTGLD
+427 IPKVLERSGIDP
-440 ASSLKIEITESE
+440 SSLKIEITESE
-452 MMKNPDAVRQAL
+452 MMKNPEAAIKVL
-464 AEIKEQRIDTCLDDF
+464 AEIKRQEIDTCLDDF

-498 VDQSFVRRLG
+498 IDQSFVRRLG

-520 IALAHQLGRQVIA
+520 ITLAHQLGRQVIA
-533 EGVETAEHF
+533 EGVETAEHL

-555 YYFAKPL
+555 YFFAKPL
-562 AAEEVASLLTSSRHW
+562 APEEVKTLLASGRRW

>member
-1 MTTNGMSTNLNL
+1 MSTSLNL
-13 LMLEDSAADAELMIE
+13 LLLEDSPADAELMIE
-28 ALRESGFDPSFRR
+28 VLRESGFDPTFRR
-41 VDTKDAYLRELD
+41 VESKDAYLRELD

-69 AQDALQ
+69 ARDALR

-85 FIIVSGCIGED
+85 FIIVSGCMGEE

-117 LGHAVTQALERKRLL
+117 LGHAVMQALERKQLI

-163 LERVFLQSRRQPG
+163 LERVFLQTRRQPRQM
-176 HLFALLQVNLDGFKM
+176 FALLHVNLDGFKM

-214 RVRSVDTVARME
+214 RVRSADTVARME

-231 LLIDNLKAVGN
+231 LLIDNLKAIGN
-242 AMRVADRLQQEFSA
+242 ATRVADRIQQEFATS
-256 PFGLEQGDVFLTPYI
+256 FVTEEGEIFLTPCI

-277 PGYESGEHLLR
+277 AGYESGEHLLR

-293 TLQAKAAG
+293 MLQAKASG

-306 IFDKAMHQQAMARLK
+306 IFDKTMHQQAMARLK

-327 QALDRKEFRLVY
+327 QALDRKEFRLAY
-339 QPIIDLAEGRI
+339 QPIVDLNEGRVT
-350 AGFESLLR
+350 GFESLLR
-358 WQHPEHGLTRP
+358 WQHPESGLTSP
-369 DAFLNIATE
+369 DAFLSIAME
-378 LGLMKPIGEWA
+378 LGLMKSIGEWT
-389 LSEACHQLKLWQEQF
+389 LVEACRQLKVWQEQF
-404 PRIRPL
+404 PRVRPL
-410 SVSVNFS
+410 TVSVNFS
-417 IEHFAQDQLA
+417 IGQFAQDDLTH
-427 QLIKKVIDRTGLD
+427 LIQKVLERSGIDP
-440 ASSLKIEITESE
+440 SSVKLEITESE
-452 MMKNPDAVRQAL
+452 MMKNPEAAIKVLD
-464 AEIKEQRIDTCLDDF
+464 EIKAQKIDTCLDDF

-498 VDQSFVRRLG
+498 IDQSFVRRLG

-520 IALAHQLGRQVIA
+520 ITLAHQLGRQVIA
-533 EGVETAEHF
+533 EGVETAEHL

-555 YYFAKPL
+555 YFFAKPL
-562 AAEEVASLLTSSRHW
+562 APEEVDTLLASGRRW